1 MELAQGVE
9 VSEVVAE
16 EGKGNDVRILR
27 VELHENC
34 MEVILQIIA
43 VEAVKRK
50 ITLQNCPTS
59 QEVLCF

>member
-1 MELAQGVE
+1 MELTQGVE

-43 VEAVKRK
+43 VEAEKRK
-50 ITLQNCPTS
+50 ISRQNCPTS

>member
-1 MELAQGVE
+1 MELTQGV
-9 VSEVVAE
+9 EVVAE

-27 VELHENC
+27 VELHESC

>member
-1 MELAQGVE
+1 MELTQGVE

-27 VELHENC
+27 VELHERC
-34 MEVILQIIA
+34 VDVILQIIA
-43 VEAVKRK
+43 VEAEKRK
-50 ITLQNCPTS
+50 VSHQNCPTS

>member
-1 MELAQGVE
+1 MELTQGVE

-27 VELHENC
+27 VELHERC
-34 MEVILQIIA
+34 VDVILQIIA
-43 VEAVKRK
+43 VEAEKRK
-50 ITLQNCPTS
+50 ISRQNCPTS